1 MNQEVEKELLP
12 EKMKLIHFSHIEG
25 INCKDVAEDE
35 VEEVYALAEEMVKF
49 CHEKQGIGLAAPQIG
64 VFKKFF
70 IWLDGDKWSLAIN
83 PMVFPEDRNKISLM
97 ERCLSYPKKYFKVK
111 RFKRIT
117 AVFYNIDGKTGK
129 LKKYS
134 RRLSGD
140 RAWVFQHEFDHL
152 YGKTVATE
160 GEDMTPVKQPKK
172 ISEKVKSDNSNST
185 KNEITGSIENS
196 TTENYEF
203 KGSEKTNNG

>member
-1 MNQEVEKELLP
+1 MEDLKAEETMSLTETLSNELGTGVEEAVVVEDAP

-25 INCKDVAEDE
+25 VDCEEVVEDE
-35 VEEVYALAEEMVKF
+35 IDEVYALTEEMVKF

-83 PMVFPEDRNKISLM
+83 PTYFPDKKNTVDLM
-97 ERCLSYPKKYFKVK
+97 ERCLSYPERYFKVK
-111 RFKRIT
+111 RYKRIS

-134 RRLSGD
+134 RQLSGD
-140 RAWVFQHEFDHL
+140 RAWVFQHECDHL
-152 YGKTVATE
+152 SGKTVNTE
-160 GEDMTPVKQPKK
+160 GVEMTARKPK
-172 ISEKVKSDNSNST
+172 N
-185 KNEITGSIENS
+185 
-196 TTENYEF
+196 
-203 KGSEKTNNG
+203 